1 MYNSDFLSRF
11 EHSVRFSVV
20 QLTFVYQQRLIF
32 VKKRKRMVRV
42 GRYIFSEQKE
52 TLTLFPENE
61 KKEKKKYLHSNNHAC
76 ICFADDSNLV
86 FFFVKFKERSEI
98 KTAASFS
105 G

>member
-20 QLTFVYQQRLIF
+20 QLTFVYQQRWIF
-32 VKKRKRMVRV
+32 VKKRKRMVRA

-61 KKEKKKYLHSNNHAC
+61 KKEKKNIC
-76 ICFADDSNLV
+76 IRIFMLAFASLMTATW
-86 FFFVKFKERSEI
+86 FFFL
-98 KTAASFS
+98 
-105 G
+105 

>member
-1 MYNSDFLSRF
+1 MYNSDFLNRF

-61 KKEKKKYLHSNNHAC
+61 KKEKKNIC
-76 ICFADDSNLV
+76 IQIIMLAFASLMTATW
-86 FFFVKFKERSEI
+86 FFFL
-98 KTAASFS
+98 
-105 G
+105 

>member
-61 KKEKKKYLHSNNHAC
+61 KKKKKYLHSNNHAC

-86 FFFVKFKERSEI
+86 FFFVKFKERPEI

>member
-1 MYNSDFLSRF
+1 MYNSNFLSRF

-20 QLTFVYQQRLIF
+20 QLTFVHQQRLIF

-61 KKEKKKYLHSNNHAC
+61 KKEKKNIC
-76 ICFADDSNLV
+76 IRIIMLAFASLMTATW
-86 FFFVKFKERSEI
+86 FFFL
-98 KTAASFS
+98 
-105 G
+105 

>member
-61 KKEKKKYLHSNNHAC
+61 KKEKKNIC
-76 ICFADDSNLV
+76 IRIIMLAFALLMTATW
-86 FFFVKFKERSEI
+86 FFL
-98 KTAASFS
+98 
-105 G
+105 

>member
-1 MYNSDFLSRF
+1 MYNSDFLIRF

-61 KKEKKKYLHSNNHAC
+61 KKEKKNIC
-76 ICFADDSNLV
+76 IRIIMLAFALLMTATW
-86 FFFVKFKERSEI
+86 FFL
-98 KTAASFS
+98 
-105 G
+105 